1 MAEGKRYYWLK
12 LKDDLFTSIR
22 IKKLRRMAG
31 GDTFLIIYLKLQ
43 LKAIKN
49 DGVVSYKGYE
59 QDFIDELALDL
70 DEEPDNVRVTLMYLL
85 SCGLAETEDN
95 VNFFFPYAIENTGSE
110 GASAERMR
118 NHRAKQASLSD
129 THVTQPLR
137 LSDRE
142 IEKEKDIEKDT
153 RDKTQETDTSE
164 FETALSDYIEHRK
177 AMGKPLTGKGVD
189 LVRADLEKLAPGDK
203 VKQIAIL
210 HQSIKKGWKGVF
222 PLKEEKKGPPI
233 KSSYDNLPPKRDD
246 KDDLERL
253 AIMMGVDNGG

>member
-31 GDTFLIIYLKLQ
+31 GDTYLIIYLKLQ

-70 DEEPDNVRVTLMYLL
+70 DEKPDNVRVTLMYLL

-95 VNFFFPYAIENTGSE
+95 VNFFFPYAIENVGSE
-110 GASAERMR
+110 GASAQRVREFRERQTLQR
-118 NHRAKQASLSD
+118 NTGVTPVKQIGNG
-129 THVTQPLR
+129 
-137 LSDRE
+137 E
-142 IEKEKDIEKDT
+142 IEKEKDLEKDT
-153 RDKTQETDTSE
+153 RDKTQETDTSG
-164 FETALSDYIEHRK
+164 FETALSDYIEHRN